1 MQGCGL
7 AVMNTPPALMML
19 VLKLPQSPLSAV
31 TMMTS
36 VRLLGPAR
44 RFSSSGWS
52 DGIDARGDAA
62 QHALHLDGVGTRAH
76 DPLLRAAQL
85 RRGDHLHRLGDL
97 LRVLDRADAAPEIN
111 Q

>member
-7 AVMNTPPALMML
+7 VVMNTPPALMML
-19 VLKLPQSPLSAV
+19 VLKLPQRPLSDV

-36 VRLLGPAR
+36 VRLLGPGR
-44 RFSSSGWS
+44 PILEQRVERGV
-52 DGIDARGDAA
+52 DARGDAA
-62 QHALHLDGVGTRAH
+62 QHALHLNGVGTRVD

-97 LRVLDRADAAPEIN
+97 LRVLHRPNAAPEIN